1 MEYRFAN
8 MQEIKL
14 SDHAADQLYA
24 AARQREAAMEQSLAR
39 YKSALA
45 AREQKSDALR
55 GQAARAAGEKRLFAW
70 LWHLARWAFHAA
82 FAAKPTRPMLALPDE
97 REHVWAAGS
106 EGEQRVADILNQALP
121 ADWTLIRGY
130 KNGGGEI
137 DQIIVSPLGVLAV
150 EIKYINGTVFCDG
163 DRWWRDKYDRYGNL
177 VEQGIAIA
185 DKGGRSPSEQL
196 NAATDRL
203 QNFLSSRM
211 QVKRVA
217 RAVVLAHQASRI
229 GQMHNLTV
237 DLVAT
242 LAHLYSRELIE
253 QKMPG
258 LPAGVSPQRV
268 IEAIQKDHAYQQ
280 NGRSGRGQANKATP
294 KARAGV

>member
-1 MEYRFAN
+1 MK
-8 MQEIKL
+8 EIKL
-14 SDHAADQLYA
+14 SDHAADQLNA

-39 YKSALA
+39 YEAALA
-45 AREQKSDALR
+45 ARRQKSDTLR
-55 GQAARAAGEKRLFAW
+55 GQAARAFGEKRLFAW
-70 LWHLARWAFHAA
+70 LWHLARWACHAA
-82 FAAKPTRPMLALPDE
+82 FAAKPARPMLTPPDE
-97 REHVWAAGS
+97 REQVWAAGS
-106 EGEQRVADILNQALP
+106 DGEQRVADILNQALP

-137 DQIIVSPLGVLAV
+137 DQIIVSPLGVLAI
-150 EIKYINGTVFCDG
+150 EIKYIKGTVFCDG
-163 DRWWRDKYDRYGNL
+163 DHWWRDKYDRYGNR

-185 DKGGRSPSEQL
+185 DRGGRSPSAQV
-196 NAATDRL
+196 NAAADRL
-203 QNFLSSRM
+203 QNFLASRM

-217 RAVVLAHQASRI
+217 RAVVLAHEASRI
-229 GQMHNLTV
+229 GQMHKPTV

-253 QKMPG
+253 QRMPG

-280 NGRSGRGQANKATP
+280 HGRSRRGQAHKATR
-294 KARAGV
+294 KAKAASNSGGV